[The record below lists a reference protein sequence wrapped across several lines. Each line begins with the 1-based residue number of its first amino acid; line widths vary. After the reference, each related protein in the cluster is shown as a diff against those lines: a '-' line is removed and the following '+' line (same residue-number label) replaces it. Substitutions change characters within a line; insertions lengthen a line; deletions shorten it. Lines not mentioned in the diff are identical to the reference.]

1 MIAILNK
8 IRKRIKTR
16 EMIEGRVIEEIQI
29 TKQEAEQ
36 LGERKKIDN
45 VKLIVVEKLGDMA
58 NKDCFAYIEK
68 NGHRSCYCLDKLY
81 CSNGKCEFYK
91 KCNFSTDDN
100 IPAIERSIKEYSYQ
114 KGGI

>member
-36 LGERKKIDN
+36 LGERKK
-45 VKLIVVEKLGDMA
+45 
-58 NKDCFAYIEK
+58 
-68 NGHRSCYCLDKLY
+68 
-81 CSNGKCEFYK
+81 
-91 KCNFSTDDN
+91 STM
-100 IPAIERSIKEYSYQ
+100 
-114 KGGI
+114 